1 MMKVAVD
8 TSALVRLAW
17 REAKTDQLI
26 EAFRGLGRPPLVVSD
41 MVLLEA
47 ETAIRAKAF
56 QEKSGLGRGMHAAV
70 NRTMKAAL
78 KRLQDMRE
86 RGLILKA
93 DTDWVEWMRYSRLLT
108 KKWAESH
115 GARTMDILHVA
126 FALSTRCDSLFTCD
140 ERQAL
145 VAQGEGLEVVTVKG

>member
-1 MMKVAVD
+1 MKVAVD

-17 REAKTDQLI
+17 RETRSDQMI
-26 EAFRGLGRPPLVVSD
+26 EAYRQLGRPPLVVSEL
-41 MVLLEA
+41 VLLEA

-56 QEKSGLGRGMHAAV
+56 VEKSGLGRGLHASV

-78 KRLQDMRE
+78 MRLQVMRE
-86 RGLILKA
+86 RGMIVQA
-93 DTDWVEWMRYSRLLT
+93 EADWVEWMRCSRLLA

-115 GARTMDILHVA
+115 GAGTMDILHVA
-126 FALSTRCDSLFTCD
+126 FAMSTKCGTLFTCD

-145 VAQGEGLEVVTVKG
+145 VAQGEGLEVVAVKG

>member
-1 MMKVAVD
+1 MKVAVD

-17 REAKTDQLI
+17 RETRSDQVI
-26 EAFRGLGRPPLVVSD
+26 EAFRRLGRPPLVVSD
-41 MVLLEA
+41 LVLLEA

-56 QEKSGLGRGMHAAV
+56 LEKSGLDRRLHASV

-78 KRLQDMRE
+78 TRLQVMRE
-86 RGLILKA
+86 RGMILQL
-93 DTDWVEWMRYSRLLT
+93 DTDWAEWMRRSRLLA
-108 KKWAESH
+108 KKWSESH

-126 FALSTRCDSLFTCD
+126 FAMSTECRSLLTCD

-145 VAQGEGLEVVTVKG
+145 VAQEEGLEVVAVRA